1 MDKGSGHQIGT
12 GAMSLETKTSTNVK
26 QAVPFF
32 RVSNIEESVRYY
44 VEGLGFEITKKWIA
58 RKDMSPGS
66 PA

>member
-44 VEGLGFEITKKWIA
+44 VEGLGFEMTKK
-58 RKDMSPGS
+58 
-66 PA
+66 